1 MLREALLAHLKRLRA
16 GPYHATQ
23 FEKLNHPVVTDTLE
37 VRAED
42 TMNPRVVGHVV
53 GPILH
58 QQAQVE
64 GAAMTQHMQLEKE
77 HPVSLPGLQSLAMAG
92 EVKQQDLFVP
102 KTQAQGLP
110 REARFE
116 NATWQ
121 LTNPHI
127 VQEVLD
133 FSEGSLAQSALE
145 LRFDCLQ

>member
-1 MLREALLAHLKRLRA
+1 MS
-16 GPYHATQ
+16 
-23 FEKLNHPVVTDTLE
+23 
-37 VRAED
+37 
-42 TMNPRVVGHVV
+42 PRVYGHVE
-53 GPILH
+53 GPKLH
-58 QQAQVE
+58 QPALV
-64 GAAMTQHMQLEKE
+64 GDAAVIQHMQLEKE
-77 HPVSLPGLQSLAMAG
+77 HPLSLPGLQSLAMAG
-92 EVKQQDLFVP
+92 EVKQQDLFVL

-133 FSEGSLAQSALE
+133 FSEGSLALSALE